1 MPHMMNIPEDDDFEV
16 PQFGQKDAYLPAQKR
31 SEKDVKYTKEQA
43 RQMYKDA
50 AQDMS
55 MSQRS
60 NKNQLSVIMSNKDG
74 EDESDDELESNYGD
88 IKEQMLTSDFEDD
101 AGRMT
106 LQTGKDT
113 SNSRR
118 KKKQDE

>member
-1 MPHMMNIPEDDDFEV
+1 
-16 PQFGQKDAYLPAQKR
+16 
-31 SEKDVKYTKEQA
+31 
-43 RQMYKDA
+43 
-50 AQDMS
+50 
-55 MSQRS
+55 
-60 NKNQLSVIMSNKDG
+60 MSNKDG

-88 IKEQMLTSDFEDD
+88 IKELMLTSDFEDD

>member
-1 MPHMMNIPEDDDFEV
+1 
-16 PQFGQKDAYLPAQKR
+16 
-31 SEKDVKYTKEQA
+31 
-43 RQMYKDA
+43 MYKDA

-55 MSQRS
+55 LSYSSR
-60 NKNQLSVIMSNKDG
+60 KNQLSVIMSNKDG
-74 EDESDDELESNYGD
+74 EDESGDELESNYGD
-88 IKEQMLTSDFEDD
+88 IKEQILISDFEDD

-118 KKKQDE
+118 KKKLDE